1 MICLLPGCESRT
13 GNKGKGQNITSFHR
27 FPSLSSPVRQKW
39 VEFVNRSQVGN
50 WTLRKC
56 HRLCSKHF
64 SLDSFIVSNNN
75 RVYLKDTAVP
85 TIMFSSHI
93 KKIVRTHSRNVR
105 AVPLLRCVDKSN
117 LLAHATPTTA
127 STHSPGEE
135 TVPSSNHV
143 NYVKLLPHP
152 TQTPAS
158 RCNPDGVVV
167 PSTHPVN
174 NPKLLLCAT
183 PTTASRCNPDGGV
196 VPVPSSHPVN
206 NPKLLPHA
214 TPTTASTCS
223 PGRET
228 ISASHHLPHP
238 TPTTASRC
246 NPDGAIVQSSHRVK
260 NPNLFR
266 GSILIT
272 RSAVPLLRR
281 VNNLNLLPP
290 ASRTSA
296 PIPIRRRYNATP
308 ASNNN
313 NDELHK
319 KIEKLQK
326 ELARIQKLAKKRFLK
341 INALKKR
348 VYRLQKSNLE
358 QGNALV
364 ELLEKEE

>member
-174 NPKLLLCAT
+174 NPKLL
-183 PTTASRCNPDGGV
+183 
-196 VPVPSSHPVN
+196 
-206 NPKLLPHA
+206 PHA

-228 ISASHHLPHP
+228 ISASHHVSNPLPHP

>member
-85 TIMFSSHI
+85 TIM
-93 KKIVRTHSRNVR
+93 
-105 AVPLLRCVDKSN
+105 
-117 LLAHATPTTA
+117 
-127 STHSPGEE
+127 
-135 TVPSSNHV
+135 
-143 NYVKLLPHP
+143 LPHP

-174 NPKLLLCAT
+174 NPK
-183 PTTASRCNPDGGV
+183 
-196 VPVPSSHPVN
+196 
-206 NPKLLPHA
+206 
-214 TPTTASTCS
+214 
-223 PGRET
+223 
-228 ISASHHLPHP
+228 
-238 TPTTASRC
+238 
-246 NPDGAIVQSSHRVK
+246 
-260 NPNLFR
+260 
-266 GSILIT
+266 
-272 RSAVPLLRR
+272 
-281 VNNLNLLPP
+281 LLPP